1 MAHPPND
8 ANLWQELR
16 ELIEDTAHNEE
27 QCREYLQHTKY
38 ILFQEFRVIE
48 FIHFDAE
55 YRLTSGDADVAI
67 SGRIREED
75 GTECKRAYVWE
86 LKPPQ
91 CAIFK
96 KETNNRFIPTME
108 LIKAENQLLHYYL
121 EAKGS
126 RDFRRTFDIT
136 DENDVRLG
144 GIIIST
150 ESRKISHSNLAP
162 ERASILYEKAKRA
175 RYELYS
181 TAGIRLLTWDRVLEH
196 LRTPRIGG
204 EETSPTA
211 QVFEPQTIPE
221 GTITVLGDRGT

>member
-1 MAHPPND
+1 M
-8 ANLWQELR
+8 ANLPNETNLWEELR
-16 ELIEDTAHNEE
+16 ALIEDTAHNEE
-27 QCREYLQHTKY
+27 QCRDYLQYTKY
-38 ILFQEFRVIE
+38 LLFKEFRVLE

-67 SGRIREED
+67 SGKIREED
-75 GTECKRAYVWE
+75 GTEGKRAYIWE
-86 LKPPQ
+86 LKPAQ

-96 KETNNRFIPTME
+96 KETNNRFIPTKE

-121 EAKGS
+121 EAKGN

-150 ESRKISHSNLAP
+150 ESRKISRSNLSP
-162 ERASILYEKAKRA
+162 ERALILYEKARRA

-181 TAGIRLLTWDRVLEH
+181 NAGIRLLTWDRVLEH
-196 LRTPRIGG
+196 LKAPHIGG
-204 EETSPTA
+204 YQASPTV
-211 QVFEPQTIPE
+211 QVLEPQAIPE
-221 GTITVLGDRGT
+221 GTITVLEERDT

>member
-1 MAHPPND
+1 MTHPQND
-8 ANLWQELR
+8 ADLWPALR
-16 ELIEDTAHNEE
+16 QLMDDTAHNEE
-27 QCREYLQHTKY
+27 RCREYLQYTKY
-38 ILFQEFRVIE
+38 LLFQEFRVIE

-55 YRLTSGDADVAI
+55 YRLTSGDVDVAI

-96 KETNNRFIPTME
+96 KETENRFIPTTE

-126 RDFRRTFDIT
+126 RDFRKTFDIT

-144 GIIIST
+144 GIIMST

-175 RYELYS
+175 RFALYS
-181 TAGIRLLTWDRVLEH
+181 AVGIRLLTWDRVLEH
-196 LRTPRIGG
+196 LRAPSIGG
-204 EETSPTA
+204 VETSPTA

-221 GTITVLGDRGT
+221 GTITIFSDRST